1 MPRPQ
6 ATRRLRAAAREQG
19 PAKNEPGAPRY
30 RVLDVVSALRD
41 LFGMAMTGVLPS
53 ANGLTVSIE
62 PEAPSAGLAGAGVE
76 SAGLLAPSLPDSGA
90 AIDPGL
96 CRSFAVGAEW

>member
-1 MPRPQ
+1 
-6 ATRRLRAAAREQG
+6 
-19 PAKNEPGAPRY
+19 
-30 RVLDVVSALRD
+30 VLDVVSALRD
-41 LFGMAMTGVLPS
+41 LLAMAMTGVLPS